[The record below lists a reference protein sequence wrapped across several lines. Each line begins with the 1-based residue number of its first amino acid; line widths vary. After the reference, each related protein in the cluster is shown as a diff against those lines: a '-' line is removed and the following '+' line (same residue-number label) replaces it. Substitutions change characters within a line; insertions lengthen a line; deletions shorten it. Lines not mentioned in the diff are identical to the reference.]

1 MLLGEFVPSPLTAA
15 DATTAT
21 TNNLATHPE
30 GEAGQREE
38 GQQIHQDSGGGEMN
52 GTPQQMQERQLFNSA
67 RDRDAQRRSLKEET
81 RHRSLHLR
89 ASIFPPSFSPVIA
102 RAINAAFTMP
112 PPK

>member
-38 GQQIHQDSGGGEMN
+38 GQQIHQDSGGGGEGDEWHAAADA
-52 GTPQQMQERQLFNSA
+52 GT
-67 RDRDAQRRSLKEET
+67 T
-81 RHRSLHLR
+81 
-89 ASIFPPSFSPVIA
+89 IV
-102 RAINAAFTMP
+102 
-112 PPK
+112 